1 MTKKIHK
8 RTQMKKN
15 DLLLLFLALFGL
27 CVIIFA
33 LMYEFYEMYEI
44 YARYL

>member
-1 MTKKIHK
+1 MGKS
-8 RTQMKKN
+8 

-33 LMYEFYEMYEI
+33 LMYEI
-44 YARYL
+44 YATYDLFVSLSHTTHFIQT

>member
-1 MTKKIHK
+1 MGKI
-8 RTQMKKN
+8 

-33 LMYEFYEMYEI
+33 LMYEI
-44 YARYL
+44 YATYHLFVSLSHTTDFIQT